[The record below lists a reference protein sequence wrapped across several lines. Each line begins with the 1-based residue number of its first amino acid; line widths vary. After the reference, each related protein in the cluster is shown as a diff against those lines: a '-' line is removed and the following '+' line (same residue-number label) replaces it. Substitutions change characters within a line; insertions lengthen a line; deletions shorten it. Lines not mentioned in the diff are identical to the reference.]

1 MEVDLYED
9 VNEGKLTPAE
19 RYRRSEI
26 RRKAYMEQPQLQK
39 FTESKRWLMWLEH
52 DGAVCIKV
60 GGRVYSKRHFSEAM
74 AEELIES
81 RRKQEEGK

>member
-1 MEVDLYED
+1 MDVDVYED
-9 VNEGKLTPAE
+9 VNESTLTPSE

-26 RRKAYMEQPQLQK
+26 RRKAYMGQPELQK
-39 FTESKRWLMWLEH
+39 FTEAKRWLMWLDYE
-52 DGAVCIKV
+52 GGVYIKV

-81 RRKQEEGK
+81 RRAKGEEK